1 LVVLFA
7 ELALGNI
14 VRRVLHI
21 IREEDVSLASDSIL
35 DSTLDSDDEDEFGKA
50 AGRSA
55 LSAVSVA
62 AATRNTLRAPSLYNL
77 LESVPG
83 TAATQVARVPSAT
96 ESEARSRC
104 KCSQQPIGILIAT
117 ETDCTDPIVQTNTK
131 F

>member
-1 LVVLFA
+1 MVVLFA

-14 VRRVLHI
+14 VRRILHI

-35 DSTLDSDDEDEFGKA
+35 DSTLDSDDED
-50 AGRSA
+50 A

-104 KCSQQPIGILIAT
+104 KCSQQPIGILIVT
-117 ETDCTDPIVQTNTK
+117 ETNCTDPIVQTNTRL
-131 F
+131 

>member
-1 LVVLFA
+1 MVVLFA

-35 DSTLDSDDEDEFGKA
+35 DSTLDSDDEDEFGNVA
-50 AGRSA
+50 RRSA

-104 KCSQQPIGILIAT
+104 KYSKQPICILIVT
-117 ETDCTDPIVQTNTK
+117 ETDCTDPIVQTNTS

>member
-35 DSTLDSDDEDEFGKA
+35 DSTLDSDDEDEFGNVA
-50 AGRSA
+50 RRSA

-104 KCSQQPIGILIAT
+104 KCSKQPICILIVT
-117 ETDCTDPIVQTNTK
+117 ETDCTDPIVQTNTS

>member
-1 LVVLFA
+1 
-7 ELALGNI
+7 
-14 VRRVLHI
+14 
-21 IREEDVSLASDSIL
+21 LASDSIL
-35 DSTLDSDDEDEFGKA
+35 DSTLDSDDEDEFRNA

-104 KCSQQPIGILIAT
+104 KCPQQPIGILIAT
-117 ETDCTDPIVQTNTK
+117 ETVALSPLFKLTQDFKVFGFD
-131 F
+131 FH

>member
-35 DSTLDSDDEDEFGKA
+35 DSTLDSDDEDEFRNA

-104 KCSQQPIGILIAT
+104 KCPQQPIGILIAT
-117 ETDCTDPIVQTNTK
+117 GTDCTEPVVQTNTR

>member
-14 VRRVLHI
+14 VRRILHI

-35 DSTLDSDDEDEFGKA
+35 DSTLDSDDED
-50 AGRSA
+50 A

-104 KCSQQPIGILIAT
+104 KCSQQPIGILIVT
-117 ETDCTDPIVQTNTK
+117 ETNCTDPIVQTNTRL
-131 F
+131 